1 MNAMTDTTAR
11 QVDTAAVEHTCRRG
25 QRQRLRY
32 ARQRPTLVAGY
43 RDDATAQLLSRLS
56 RDRYTQ
62 SLAAL
67 TAYPTRHSFGFEFR
81 AAMSAAQDELDAL
94 DYTTRRE
101 PFVIGRGASEN
112 LIAERGGTGP
122 GERQLVIV
130 TAHLDSVNQ
139 GGRELPAPGAD
150 DNASGS
156 AGVLELARVL
166 VTAQWRNDLRLI
178 LFGGEEQ
185 GLYGSLAHVAG
196 LSEGDRGR
204 IAAVLNMDMIARRNG
219 TAPGVMIEGAA
230 ISQGLID
237 RLVTAAATWTGLEVA
252 ISLDPYASDHVPFI
266 DAGLPA
272 VLTIEAND
280 TANTD
285 VHTEHDVAGKLDP
298 ALAMEILG
306 MNLATTAA
314 YLTNEGPEQ

>member
-1 MNAMTDTTAR
+1 MTDTTTP
-11 QVDTAAVEHTCRRG
+11 QLETAAVEHTCRRG
-25 QRQRLRY
+25 QRQRRRY
-32 ARQRPTLVAGY
+32 APERPALVAAE
-43 RDDATAQLLSRLS
+43 RDDATAQLISRLS
-56 RDRYTQ
+56 LDRYVR

-81 AAMSAAQDELDAL
+81 AAMSAAQNELDGL
-94 DYTTRRE
+94 GYTSRRE
-101 PFVIGRGASEN
+101 PFVIGRGACEN
-112 LIAERGGTGP
+112 LIAERAGTGP
-122 GERQLVIV
+122 GERGIVIV

-150 DNASGS
+150 DNASGC

-166 VTAQWRNDLRLI
+166 VTEEWRNDLCLI

-196 LSEGDRGR
+196 LSRTDRGR

-230 ISQGLID
+230 VSHRLID
-237 RLVTAAATWTGLEVA
+237 QLVTAAATWTGLEVTT
-252 ISLDPYASDHVPFI
+252 SLNPYASDHVPFI

-285 VHTEHDVAGKLDP
+285 VHTDGDAAAKLDP
-298 ALAMEILG
+298 ALAMEILA
-306 MNLATTAA
+306 MNLAATAA
-314 YLTNEGPEQ
+314 NLTSERPEQ